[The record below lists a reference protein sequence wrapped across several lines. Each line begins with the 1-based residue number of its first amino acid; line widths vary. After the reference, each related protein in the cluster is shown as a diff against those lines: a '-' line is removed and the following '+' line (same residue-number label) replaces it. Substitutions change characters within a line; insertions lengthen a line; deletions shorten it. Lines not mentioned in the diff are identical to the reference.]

1 MSKEKHTYQPLV
13 ILYNDE
19 TDYETKINEL
29 TSEDFLIGTPK
40 PAVVVLDKTTGEVVA
55 YKNINKIISKYNLTT
70 NKKYIDLG
78 LSSGNLW
85 STCNLG
91 ASEPYEFGNY
101 YQWGAVNGYPGYSD
115 DSDSDSDGDGISSHS
130 SWSSSPFNK
139 GNGKF
144 TKSSHYY
151 YKKKCYPNGFL
162 HTDYDAVYQDTGGAA
177 HMPTANDVTEL
188 IDETTNCWC
197 LLRFP
202 KWEYVKEK
210 EKYELKAKYVLG
222 RYIEGNNQKMFIPAA
237 GYYRAGTYISGR
249 CLLWSNES
257 YLSDLDIKYYYGD
270 KIPQKNIPVDS
281 KAHCLSFKHD
291 NFYMDNF
298 YKYYAMPIRG
308 IKTKQP

>member
-1 MSKEKHTYQPLV
+1 MSKGKHTYQPLV

-19 TDYETKINEL
+19 DDYESKVDEL
-29 TSEDFLIGTPK
+29 ISGNFLIGTPK
-40 PAVVVLDKTTGEVVA
+40 PAVVVLNKETGYVVI
-55 YKNINKIISKYNLTT
+55 YKNIDKIISKYNLTT
-70 NKKYIDLG
+70 NEKYIDLG
-78 LSSGNLW
+78 LASGNLW

-115 DSDSDSDGDGISSHS
+115 DSDSGSDGDGISSHS
-130 SWSSSPFNK
+130 NWSSSPFNK
-139 GNGKF
+139 GNEKF

-151 YKKKCYPNGFL
+151 YKEKCYPNGFL
-162 HTDYDAVYQDTGGAA
+162 HVDYDAVYQDTRGTA
-177 HMPTANDVTEL
+177 HMPTANDMTEL

-197 LLRFP
+197 LLWFA
-202 KWEYVKEK
+202 KGEYVKGEYK
-210 EKYELKAKYVLG
+210 LSKKYVLG
-222 RYIEGNNQKMFIPAA
+222 RYIEGNNRKMFIPAA
-237 GYYRAGTYISGR
+237 GYYRAGTYLSGR

-257 YLSDLDIKYYYGD
+257 YLSDFDIKDYYSD
-270 KIPQKNIPVDS
+270 IVPQKNVSVAS

-308 IKTKQP
+308 IKTK